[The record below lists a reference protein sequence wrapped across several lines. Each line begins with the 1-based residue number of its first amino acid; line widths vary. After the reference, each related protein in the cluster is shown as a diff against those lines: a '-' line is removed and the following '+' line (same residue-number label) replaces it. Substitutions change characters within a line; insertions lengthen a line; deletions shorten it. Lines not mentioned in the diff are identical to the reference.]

1 MALKPPLSDLPIKTA
16 DSGFYRGFSVNV
28 TVISKI
34 IISMLV
40 VWCIFWPLQAGRILG
55 DWNSA
60 ILAQFA
66 AWYIWVV
73 AAFVIVCLGLA
84 IWPAGG
90 RLNLGVEGEKP
101 EFSNFS
107 WFSMMFGA
115 GIGVGMLTWAVAE
128 PVAHFGQNP
137 STIAGITTSLGE
149 DNVRTAYVWSYMHW
163 GLGAWACY
171 AIAGLSLAFFSYR
184 RGLPLTIRSALTPL
198 FGKSLSGVL
207 GHIIDIVAVVATI
220 LGVAQTLG
228 FGVDQ
233 FVAGLTR
240 IGIDGLVHAEGA
252 LNADGE
258 SIAGTVNTFG
268 IVVALLFI
276 MGASTLS
283 ALSGVGKG
291 IKWLSNINM
300 VLSIILLGFFIIFGA
315 TWFGASAFFVGIWDY
330 LIALP
335 GLSVQVHSGTALEA
349 FVAAAPAS
357 IQALPPEEAQA
368 VLSALSGPGASVDS
382 VTAKL
387 AEDSI
392 TVPAADLAVAL
403 DATLNDRLTTWQGW
417 WPVFYWAWWIAFA
430 PFVGLFLARISR
442 GRTIR
447 EFVLGAMI
455 VPSLMCFVWFAWAGG
470 TAVDLE
476 LNGDANG
483 VILNAGNGDKIFA
496 MTEFMLSPIS
506 QWLSWGM
513 AVMIVVL
520 LMTFLVTSAD
530 SAVLIVNTINAAGD
544 EGPKARPHIMFWGA
558 ALALVVGGLLISG
571 GTGAIQTAMVIG
583 ALPFSIVMA
592 LMCIA
597 LVKAIYNDGR
607 REAAGIPTTFVDDAV
622 PAE

>member
-1 MALKPPLSDLPIKTA
+1 
-16 DSGFYRGFSVNV
+16 
-28 TVISKI
+28 
-34 IISMLV
+34 ML
-40 VWCIFWPLQAGRILG
+40 GT
-55 DWNSA
+55 WNAA
-60 ILAQFA
+60 ILNNFA

-73 AAFVIVCLGLA
+73 AFFVIVCLGLA
-84 IWPAGG
+84 IWPTAG
-90 RLNLGVEGEKP
+90 RLSLGQDGEKP

-128 PVAHFGQNP
+128 PIAHFKNNP
-137 STIAGITTSLGE
+137 AVIQGVNTALSQ
-149 DNVRTAYVWSYMHW
+149 DNVREAYVWSYLHW

-171 AIAGLSLAFFSYR
+171 AVAGLSLAFFSYR

-198 FGKSLSGVL
+198 FGKALSGTL

-228 FGVDQ
+228 FGVEQ

-240 IGIDGLVHAEGA
+240 IGIGGLAMEDGSA
-252 LNADGE
+252 
-258 SIAGTVNTFG
+258 TTMG
-268 IVVALLFI
+268 IVIALLVI

-300 VLSIILLGFFIIFGA
+300 VLSILLLGFFIIFGA
-315 TWFGASAFFVGIWDY
+315 TWFGATAFFVGIWDY
-330 LIALP
+330 LVALP
-335 GLSVQVHSGTALEA
+335 WLSFNVYASDGVEGSEA
-349 FVAAAPAS
+349 F
-357 IQALPPEEAQA
+357 
-368 VLSALSGPGASVDS
+368 
-382 VTAKL
+382 KL
-387 AEDSI
+387 AQ
-392 TVPAADLAVAL
+392 
-403 DATLNDRLTTWQGW
+403 WQGW

-430 PFVGLFLARISR
+430 PFVGLFLARISK

-483 VILNAGNGDKIFA
+483 VILDAANGDKIFA
-496 MTEFMLSPIS
+496 MTAFMLEPIS
-506 QWLSWGM
+506 QALSWFM
-513 AVMIVVL
+513 AVMIVIL

-544 EGPKARPHIMFWGA
+544 EGPKARPHILFWGG
-558 ALALVVGGLLISG
+558 ALALVVGGLLVSG
-571 GTGAIQTAMVIG
+571 GTSAIQTAMVIG
-583 ALPFSIVMA
+583 ALPFSFVMV

-597 LVKAIYNDGR
+597 LIKAIYNDGR
-607 REAAGIPTTFVDDAV
+607 REAAGVPTTHSEITGAT

>member
-1 MALKPPLSDLPIKTA
+1 
-16 DSGFYRGFSVNV
+16 
-28 TVISKI
+28 
-34 IISMLV
+34 ML
-40 VWCIFWPLQAGRILG
+40 GT
-55 DWNSA
+55 WNAA
-60 ILAQFA
+60 ILNNFA

-73 AAFVIVCLGLA
+73 AFFVIVCLGLA
-84 IWPAGG
+84 IWPTAG
-90 RLNLGVEGEKP
+90 RLSLGQDGEKP

-128 PVAHFGQNP
+128 PIAHFKNNP
-137 STIAGITTSLGE
+137 AVIQGVNTALSQ
-149 DNVRTAYVWSYMHW
+149 DNVREAYVWSYLHW

-171 AIAGLSLAFFSYR
+171 AVAGLSLAFFSYR

-198 FGKSLSGVL
+198 FGKALSGTL

-228 FGVDQ
+228 FGVEQ

-240 IGIDGLVHAEGA
+240 IGIGGLAMEDGSAK
-252 LNADGE
+252 
-258 SIAGTVNTFG
+258 TMG
-268 IVVALLFI
+268 IVIALLVI

-300 VLSIILLGFFIIFGA
+300 VLSILLLGFFIIFGA
-315 TWFGASAFFVGIWDY
+315 TWFGATAFFVGIWDY
-330 LIALP
+330 LVALP
-335 GLSVQVHSGTALEA
+335 WLSFNVYASDGVEGSEA
-349 FVAAAPAS
+349 F
-357 IQALPPEEAQA
+357 
-368 VLSALSGPGASVDS
+368 
-382 VTAKL
+382 KL
-387 AEDSI
+387 AQ
-392 TVPAADLAVAL
+392 
-403 DATLNDRLTTWQGW
+403 WQGW

-430 PFVGLFLARISR
+430 PFVGLFLARISK

-483 VILNAGNGDKIFA
+483 VILDAANGDKIFA
-496 MTEFMLSPIS
+496 MTAFMLEPIS
-506 QWLSWGM
+506 QALSWFM
-513 AVMIVVL
+513 AVMIVIL

-544 EGPKARPHIMFWGA
+544 EGPKARPHILFWGG
-558 ALALVVGGLLISG
+558 ALALVVGGLLVSG
-571 GTGAIQTAMVIG
+571 GTSAIQTAMVIG
-583 ALPFSIVMA
+583 ALPFSFVMV

-597 LVKAIYNDGR
+597 LIKAIYNDGR
-607 REAAGIPTTFVDDAV
+607 REAAGVPTTHSEITGAT